1 LRLPETSYKIHTM
14 KERAESNEAEKILR
28 DRKFRIWM
36 HYHQTYNIIAKTE
49 DDIFEELGI
58 TSPQYG
64 ILLALSKIKPP
75 VTVNSLARF
84 VQRPQNNVTMILD
97 RMAKLGLIKR
107 ARNLKDRRATR
118 VTLTDKGRDRFTEST
133 RLLNQ
138 MVGRIGS
145 KFSEEDWQ
153 FLSSL
158 MEKISAALPRKVND
172 EIQERSQ

>member
-1 LRLPETSYKIHTM
+1 M
-14 KERAESNEAEKILR
+14 KERAESTDAEKILQ

-36 HYHQTYNIIAKTE
+36 HYHQTYNVIAKAE
-49 DDIFEELGI
+49 DDIFEELDL

-118 VTLTDKGRDRFTEST
+118 VTLTDKGRERFGEATKS
-133 RLLNQ
+133 LNR
-138 MVGRIGS
+138 MVGKIGS
-145 KFSEEDWQ
+145 KFSEEDWK
-153 FLSSL
+153 FLSAL
-158 MEKISAALPRKVND
+158 MQKISEALPQKTTED
-172 EIQERSQ
+172 IQKRNQ